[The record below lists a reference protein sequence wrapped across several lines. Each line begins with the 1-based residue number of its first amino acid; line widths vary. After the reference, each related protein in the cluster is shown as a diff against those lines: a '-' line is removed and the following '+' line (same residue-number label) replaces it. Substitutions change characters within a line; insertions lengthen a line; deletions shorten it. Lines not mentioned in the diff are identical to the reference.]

1 MLPLRRRPG
10 RRACWRVAPADAR
23 CSRPAPADAV
33 SASPSSYGRLGRV
46 RKIHVIGIGAGDPEQ
61 LTLQAVKA
69 LRSTDVFFVLD
80 KGEVKSDLVQLR
92 LDMLDAHL
100 EAGTYRLVE
109 ARDPERDR
117 AAGGAAYSPA
127 VGDWRSARADLYERL
142 IAEELGEDERGAFL
156 VWGDPAL
163 YDSTL
168 GILQEVLERGRITFS
183 YDVVPGISS
192 VSALVARHRTGLNRV
207 AGPVQITTGRR
218 LAEGFPEGVDDVV
231 VMLDAHQTFRRYADQ
246 DIDIYWGAYIG
257 TPDEIL
263 ASGPIAEAAPRI
275 ERLRAEARERKG
287 WIMDTYLLRRHKR
300 DLP

>member
-1 MLPLRRRPG
+1 MRE
-10 RRACWRVAPADAR
+10 
-23 CSRPAPADAV
+23 
-33 SASPSSYGRLGRV
+33 
-46 RKIHVIGIGAGDPEQ
+46 IHVIGIGAGDPDQ
-61 LTLQAVKA
+61 LTLQAVRA

-80 KGEVKSDLVQLR
+80 KGEVKSDLTRLR
-92 LDMLDAHL
+92 HDMLATHIPQ
-100 EAGTYRLVE
+100 GGYRVVE

-117 AAGGAAYSPA
+117 RARGAAYSPA
-127 VGDWRSARADLYERL
+127 VGDWRSARADIYERL
-142 IAEELGEDERGAFL
+142 ITEELGEDERGAFL

-168 GILQEVLERGRITFS
+168 GILEEVLARGAVDFT

-207 AGPVQITTGRR
+207 GRPVQITTGRR

-231 VMLDAHQTFRRYADQ
+231 VMLDAHQTFRQYAED
-246 DIDIYWGAYIG
+246 DVDIYWGAYIG

-263 ASGPIAEAAPRI
+263 VSGPIAEAGPRI

-287 WIMDTYLLRRHKR
+287 WIMDTYLLRRAPDRK
-300 DLP
+300 

>member
-1 MLPLRRRPG
+1 M
-10 RRACWRVAPADAR
+10 
-23 CSRPAPADAV
+23 
-33 SASPSSYGRLGRV
+33 
-46 RKIHVIGIGAGDPEQ
+46 RKIHVIGIGAGDPDQ
-61 LTLQAVKA
+61 LTLQAVRA

-80 KGEVKSDLVQLR
+80 KGEVKSDLTRLR
-92 LDMLDAHL
+92 HDMLDTHL
-100 EAGTYRLVE
+100 PDGGYRVVE

-117 AAGGAAYSPA
+117 RAGGAAYSPA
-127 VGDWRSARADLYERL
+127 VGDWRSARAGIYERL
-142 IAEELGEDERGAFL
+142 ITEELGEDQSGAFL

-168 GILQEVLERGRITFS
+168 AILQEVLARGAVTFE

-207 AGPVQITTGRR
+207 ARPVQITTGRR

-231 VMLDAHQTFRRYADQ
+231 VMLDAHQAFRQYAEEDV
-246 DIDIYWGAYIG
+246 DIYWGAYIG

-263 ASGPIAEAAPRI
+263 VSGPIAEAGPRI

-287 WIMDTYLLRRHKR
+287 WIMDTYLLRRN
-300 DLP
+300 PGQE

>member
-1 MLPLRRRPG
+1 M
-10 RRACWRVAPADAR
+10 
-23 CSRPAPADAV
+23 
-33 SASPSSYGRLGRV
+33 
-46 RKIHVIGIGAGDPEQ
+46 RKIHVIGIGAGDPDQ

-80 KGEVKSDLVQLR
+80 KGEVKSDLTGLR
-92 LDMLDAHL
+92 RDMLDAHMP
-100 EAGTYRLVE
+100 EGASYRIVE

-117 AAGGAAYSPA
+117 RAGGSAYSPA
-127 VGDWRSARADLYERL
+127 VGDWRSARAGIYERL
-142 IAEELGEDERGAFL
+142 IAEELGEGQSGAFL

-163 YDSTL
+163 YDSTIA
-168 GILQEVLERGRITFS
+168 ILEEVLERGAVAFE

-207 AGPVQITTGRR
+207 ARPVQITTGRR

-231 VMLDAHQTFRRYADQ
+231 VMLDAHQAFRGYADQ

-263 ASGPIAEAAPRI
+263 VSGPIAEAAPRI

-287 WIMDTYLLRRHKR
+287 WIMDTYLLRRHPGQR
-300 DLP
+300 

>member
-1 MLPLRRRPG
+1 MRE
-10 RRACWRVAPADAR
+10 
-23 CSRPAPADAV
+23 
-33 SASPSSYGRLGRV
+33 
-46 RKIHVIGIGAGDPEQ
+46 IHVIGIGAGDPDQ
-61 LTLQAVKA
+61 LTLQAVRA
-69 LRSTDVFFVLD
+69 LRDTDVFFVLD
-80 KGEVKSDLVQLR
+80 KGEVKSDLVGLR
-92 LDMLDAHL
+92 RDILDAHL
-100 EAGTYRLVE
+100 PEGGYRVVE

-117 AAGGAAYSPA
+117 RAGGRGYSPA
-127 VGDWRSARADLYERL
+127 VGQWRSARADIYERL
-142 IAEELGEDERGAFL
+142 ITDELDEDGTGAFL

-168 GILQEVLERGRITFS
+168 GILEEVLARGAVEFS

-207 AGPVQITTGRR
+207 ARPVQITTGRR

-231 VMLDAHQTFRRYADQ
+231 VMLDAQQAFRQYADQ

-263 ASGPIAEAAPRI
+263 VSGPIAEAGPRI

-287 WIMDTYLLRRHKR
+287 WIMDTYLLRRR
-300 DLP
+300 PQG

>member
-1 MLPLRRRPG
+1 M
-10 RRACWRVAPADAR
+10 
-23 CSRPAPADAV
+23 
-33 SASPSSYGRLGRV
+33 
-46 RKIHVIGIGAGDPEQ
+46 RKIHVIGIGAGDPDQ

-69 LRSTDVFFVLD
+69 LRSTDVFFILD

-92 LDMLDAHL
+92 RDILDAHIP
-100 EAGTYRLVE
+100 EGTYRLVE

-117 AAGGAAYSPA
+117 AAGGAGYSPA
-127 VGDWRSARADLYERL
+127 VGDWRRARADIYERL
-142 IAEELGEDERGAFL
+142 IGEELGEEESGAFL

-168 GILQEVLERGRITFS
+168 GILEEILERGAVAFD

-218 LAEGFPEGVDDVV
+218 IAEGFPEGVDDVV
-231 VMLDAHQTFRRYADQ
+231 VMLDAHQAFQRYADQ

-263 ASGPIAEAAPRI
+263 SSGPLADTAPRI
-275 ERLRAEARERKG
+275 AELRSEARERKG
-287 WIMDTYLLRRHKR
+287 WIMDTYLLRRR
-300 DLP
+300 PRG